1 MKLLIDENVPLKLA
15 TGLLKLYP
23 NSIYVL
29 NSHLKGMSDKYLF
42 EYAKK
47 NKFIIL
53 TYDTDFLDILS
64 YPLENSPGR
73 IILRYK
79 NLKISEILEKTL
91 KTLEFLKEKDLN
103 NSVVIISNNKIRIK
117 RYSL

>member
-1 MKLLIDENVPLKLA
+1 LKLLIDENVPLKLA
-15 TGLLKLYP
+15 MKLLELYP

-29 NSHLKGMSDKYLF
+29 NSHLKGKSDKYLF

-47 NKFIIL
+47 NKFIML

-79 NLKISEILEKTL
+79 NLRISEILEKTL
-91 KTLEFLKEKDLN
+91 KALETLKGKNLN
-103 NSVVIISNNKIRIK
+103 NSIVVISNNKIRIK
-117 RYSL
+117 RYNP

>member
-15 TGLLKLYP
+15 MKLLELYP

-29 NSHLKGMSDKYLF
+29 NSHLKGKSDKYLF

-47 NKFIIL
+47 NKFI
-53 TYDTDFLDILS
+53 
-64 YPLENSPGR
+64 LENSPGR

-79 NLKISEILEKTL
+79 NLRSSEILEKTL
-91 KTLEFLKEKDLN
+91 KALETLKGKNLN
-103 NSVVIISNNKIRIK
+103 NSIVVISNNKIRIK
-117 RYSL
+117 RYNP